1 MARGAFRIERGANLR
16 MTSDLK
22 LSFDQ
27 KQRFPHTALWR
38 MQRQKFSA
46 SDDDKPGDERE
57 LARVSVRAVFN
68 LPVQIRLTSE
78 RVRHTYTRLL
88 TRALQTDAFSSH
100 ARRSTDGTDRGHTV
114 ENSIILPTLI

>member
-1 MARGAFRIERGANLR
+1 VYTILAGSNGAETTGPFRIERGANLR

-27 KQRFPHTALWR
+27 KQRFPHSPVA
-38 MQRQKFSA
+38 QRRKFSAAAA
-46 SDDDKPGDERE
+46 SDDDKPGDER
-57 LARVSVRAVFN
+57 ARVSVRAVFN

-88 TRALQTDAFSSH
+88 TRALQTDAFSSQ
-100 ARRSTDGTDRGHTV
+100 RSPQHERD
-114 ENSIILPTLI
+114 